1 MPLKHGWVGWTTNED
16 ADQCK
21 HVGLLPVP
29 WVVSAAGEGG
39 TLTSEAEHGQGDE
52 GLGAVESVCHA
63 GDLPRAFRTA
73 DLWLIHAADCCSR
86 YSSWTC
92 CGVRY

>member
-1 MPLKHGWVGWTTNED
+1 MAQGSGLTRGDRNRNRKVEALRRVVVRDRAVLAVDLGED
-16 ADQCK
+16 KQVA
-21 HVGLLPVP
+21 
-29 WVVSAAGEGG
+29 VVMDHEGRV
-39 TLTSEAEHGQGDE
+39 LARK
-52 GLGAVESVCHA
+52 VVN
-63 GDLPRAFRTA
+63 DLPRTFRTA

>member
-1 MPLKHGWVGWTTNED
+1 MMRRLELDELAEHST
-16 ADQCK
+16 
-21 HVGLLPVP
+21 LLPDE
-29 WVVSAAGEGG
+29 AALLRNKSGATRLGFALLLKFVTRMGRFPSGRGE
-39 TLTSEAEHGQGDE
+39 LADD
-52 GLGAVESVCHA
+52 
-63 GDLPRAFRTA
+63 DLPRAFRTA